1 VKTFTDQTSFIIK
14 DLETLKVI
22 ADPLR
27 FQVLDLLV
35 IEPLTVKQLAEKLGL
50 APSKLYYHVN
60 MLEEHGLIQVA
71 DTRVVSGIIEKTYRA
86 SSPGIDIDPSLLTFT
101 TTTGRENVN
110 ALLVST
116 IDATR
121 EDLLRSL
128 QARAFALD
136 QGAAEQP
143 RQIVINRALSRLSEE
158 RAQEFAKRLH
168 DLLDEFGELDEVDSD
183 HQKFALTVAY
193 YPAFYYAE
201 PAPGAEE
208 ETSHG

>member
-1 VKTFTDQTSFIIK
+1 MKTFTDQTSFIIK
-14 DLETLKVI
+14 DLDTLKVI

-27 FQVLDLLV
+27 FQILDLLV
-35 IEPLTVKQLAEKLGL
+35 IEPLTVKELAEKLGL

-60 MLEEHGLIQVA
+60 LLEEHGLIVVA
-71 DTRVVSGIIEKTYRA
+71 DTRIVSGIIEKHYRA
-86 SSPGIDIDPSLLTFT
+86 SSPGIDIDPSLLTFS

-121 EDLLRSL
+121 EDLIRSL

-136 QGAAEQP
+136 QGATEQP
-143 RQIVINRALSRLSEE
+143 RQVIINRGLSRLSEE
-158 RAQEFAKRLH
+158 RAQEFALRLH
-168 DLLDEFGELDEVDSD
+168 DLLEEFDELDEKDSD

-201 PAPGAEE
+201 PAPGAQEDQN
-208 ETSHG
+208 G